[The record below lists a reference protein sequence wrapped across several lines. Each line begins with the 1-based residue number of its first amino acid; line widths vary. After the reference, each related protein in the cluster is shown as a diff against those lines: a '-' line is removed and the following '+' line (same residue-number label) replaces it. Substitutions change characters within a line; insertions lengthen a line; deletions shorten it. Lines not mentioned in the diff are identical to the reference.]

1 MATAISGMDIYAPVF
16 KVKQNG
22 EEYPAKE
29 NILSIEIDEDLDT
42 PSMFRI
48 SLNEELNI
56 KTQQFRWLD
65 DDKIKPGTEVE
76 LLFGYATT
84 KKQGMIKGKIKAL
97 TPGFQSMGNPTL
109 SLEGYDFS
117 HDMQKTAK
125 KFTDLNVTYSTIAQE
140 IAQNNGLTAKV
151 DPTEKPHDKV
161 ERKKNEMD
169 YGLLRRLSNEIGYEF
184 FVRNKELY
192 FRKPKDDI
200 KGDFTFEFRKN
211 FINFNPR
218 MTTAALVNEVHVTAW
233 NNKDKESISESA
245 TINDIKSSVGIPD
258 FDSIVEKSQG
268 AKIDVKLEGRLV
280 RSQKEAKDLAKA
292 ELKRRNKGFIEG
304 TLECIGDPQLRPGI
318 TVNIEKVGKRFSGV
332 YYITKAT
339 HSIGEA
345 GYKTTITVR
354 RSVL

>member
-1 MATAISGMDIYAPVF
+1 MATPISGMDIYAPVF
-16 KVKQNG
+16 KVKQTG
-22 EEYPAKE
+22 GEYPPKE
-29 NILSIEIDEDLDT
+29 SILSIEIDEDIET
-42 PSMFRI
+42 PAMFRI
-48 SLNEELNI
+48 SLNEEINI

-76 LLFGYATT
+76 ILFGYATS
-84 KKQGMIKGKIKAL
+84 KKQGMIKGRIKAL
-97 TPGFQSMGNPTL
+97 TPGFQSTGNPTL

-117 HDMQKTAK
+117 HDLQKTAK
-125 KFTDLNVTYSTIAQE
+125 EFTDTKVTYSTIAQE
-140 IAQNNGLTAKV
+140 IAQKNGLTAKV
-151 DPTEKPHDKV
+151 DPTEIPHDKV
-161 ERKKNEMD
+161 ERIKNEMD

-184 FVRNKELY
+184 FVRNKELF
-192 FRKPKDDI
+192 FRIPKDNI
-200 KGDFTFEFRKN
+200 KGDFTFEFKKN

-218 MTTAALVNEVHVTAW
+218 MTAAALVNEVHVTAW
-233 NNKDKESISESA
+233 NIKDKETISESV

-258 FDSIVEKSQG
+258 FDSIVETSHG
-268 AKIDVKLEGRLV
+268 TRIDVKLEGRLV
-280 RSQKEAKDLAKA
+280 RSQKEAKNLAKA

-332 YYITKAT
+332 YYIAKAN

-354 RSVL
+354 RCIL

>member
-1 MATAISGMDIYAPVF
+1 MATPISGMDIYAPVF
-16 KVKQNG
+16 KIKQNS
-22 EEYPAKE
+22 EEYPPKE
-29 NILSIEIDEDLDT
+29 SILNIEIDENLET
-42 PSMFRI
+42 PAMFRI
-48 SLNEELNI
+48 SLNEELII
-56 KTQQFRWLD
+56 KTKKFRWLD

-76 LLFGYATT
+76 IVFGYASS

-97 TPGFQSMGNPTL
+97 TPGFQSTGNPTL

-117 HDMQKTAK
+117 HDLQKTAK
-125 KFTDLNVTYSTIAQE
+125 EITKKAVTYSTIAQE

-184 FVRNKELY
+184 FVRNKELH

-200 KGDFTFEFRKN
+200 IGDFTFEFRKN

-280 RSQKEAKDLAKA
+280 RTQKDAKDLAKA

-318 TVNIEKVGKRFSGV
+318 TVNIEKVGQLFSGV
-332 YYITKAT
+332 YYITKST
-339 HSIGEA
+339 HTIGDA

>member
-16 KVKQNG
+16 KVKSNG

-29 NILSIEIDEDLDT
+29 SILNIEIDEDLET
-42 PSMFRI
+42 PAMFRI

-56 KTQQFRWLD
+56 QTQLFRWLD
-65 DDKIKPGTEVE
+65 DDKIKPGTELE
-76 LLFGYATT
+76 ILFGYASSN
-84 KKQGMIKGKIKAL
+84 KQTMIKGRIKAL
-97 TPGFQSMGNPTL
+97 TPGFQSTGNPTL
-109 SLEGYDFS
+109 SIEGYDFS

-125 KFTDLNVTYSTIAQE
+125 KFTDKEVAYSTIAQE
-140 IAQNNGLTAKV
+140 IARNNGLTAKV
-151 DPTEKPHDKV
+151 DSTEKPHNKV
-161 ERKKNEMD
+161 ERIKNEMD

-192 FRKPKDDI
+192 FRKPKDDL

-211 FINFNPR
+211 FLNFNPR
-218 MTTAALVNEVHVTAW
+218 MTAAALVNEVHVTAW
-233 NNKDKESISESA
+233 NSKDKKSISESA

-258 FDSIVEKSQG
+258 FDTVVEKSQG
-268 AKIDVKLEGRLV
+268 AKVDVKLEGRLV
-280 RSQKEAKDLAKA
+280 CSQEEAKDLAKA

-339 HSIGEA
+339 HSIGDE

>member
-1 MATAISGMDIYAPVF
+1 MATPISGMDIYAPVF
-16 KVKQNG
+16 KVKQKG
-22 EEYPAKE
+22 EVYPPKE
-29 NILSIEIDEDLDT
+29 SILNIEIDENLET
-42 PSMFRI
+42 PAMFRI
-48 SLNEELNI
+48 ALNEELI
-56 KTQQFRWLD
+56 TKTQKFRWLED
-65 DDKIKPGTEVE
+65 DQIKPGTEVE
-76 LLFGYATT
+76 IVFGYASTE
-84 KKQGMIKGKIKAL
+84 KQGVIKGRIKAL
-97 TPGFQSMGNPTL
+97 TPGFQSTGNPTL

-117 HDMQKTAK
+117 HDLQKTAK
-125 KFTDLNVTYSTIAQE
+125 EITKKEATYSAIAQQ

-151 DPTEKPHDKV
+151 DPTEIPHNKV

-184 FVRNKELY
+184 FVRNTELY
-192 FRKPKDDI
+192 FRKPKDDLT
-200 KGDFTFEFRKN
+200 GEFTFEFRKN

-245 TINDIKSSVGIPD
+245 TINDIKTSVGIPD

-268 AKIDVKLEGRLV
+268 AKIEVKLEGRLV
-280 RSQKEAKDLAKA
+280 RTQKDAKDLAKA

-318 TVNIEKVGKRFSGV
+318 TVNIEKVGKLFSGV
-332 YYITKAT
+332 YYITKAN
-339 HSIGEA
+339 HSLGDA
-345 GYKTTITVR
+345 GYKTTLTVQ